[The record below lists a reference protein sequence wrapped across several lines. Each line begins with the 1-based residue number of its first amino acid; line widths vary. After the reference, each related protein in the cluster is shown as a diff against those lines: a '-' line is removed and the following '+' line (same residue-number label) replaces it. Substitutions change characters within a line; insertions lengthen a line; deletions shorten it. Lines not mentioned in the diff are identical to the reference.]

1 MGYKIKTQ
9 KVQRP
14 TNKSFYVN
22 MPAAIAE
29 ALSIEKGEAF
39 EWTIEDKNTLVLK
52 RVIPLEINTRSHDE
66 EGGTSPVDES
76 SQSDRW
82 HYQMANC
89 DPPHQL
95 CGGLAC
101 SI

>member
-1 MGYKIKTQ
+1 MSIVKKLYLIISDWQTKGKTMGYKIKIQ

-29 ALSIEKGEAF
+29 ALSMEKGEEF

-52 RVIPLEINTRSHDE
+52 RVIPLEIDARDQVEKIHTD
-66 EGGTSPVDES
+66 
-76 SQSDRW
+76 
-82 HYQMANC
+82 
-89 DPPHQL
+89 L
-95 CGGLAC
+95 
-101 SI
+101 

>member
-1 MGYKIKTQ
+1 MGYKIKIQ

-29 ALSIEKGEAF
+29 ALSMEKGEEF

-52 RVIPLEINTRSHDE
+52 RVIPLEIDARDQVEKIHTD
-66 EGGTSPVDES
+66 
-76 SQSDRW
+76 
-82 HYQMANC
+82 
-89 DPPHQL
+89 L
-95 CGGLAC
+95 
-101 SI
+101 

>member
-1 MGYKIKTQ
+1 MIKQLKRNQWDKIKIQ

-29 ALSIEKGEAF
+29 ALEMEKGEEF

-52 RVIPLEINTRSHDE
+52 RVNPLEIDVRINSK
-66 EGGTSPVDES
+66 
-76 SQSDRW
+76 
-82 HYQMANC
+82 
-89 DPPHQL
+89 
-95 CGGLAC
+95 
-101 SI
+101 

>member
-1 MGYKIKTQ
+1 MIKKRFSAILSRWGTIVFVTLYPINLIRAKIKIQ

-29 ALSIEKGEAF
+29 ALELEKGEEF

-52 RVIPLEINTRSHDE
+52 RVNPLEIDVRINSK
-66 EGGTSPVDES
+66 
-76 SQSDRW
+76 
-82 HYQMANC
+82 
-89 DPPHQL
+89 
-95 CGGLAC
+95 
-101 SI
+101 

>member
-1 MGYKIKTQ
+1 MGYKIKVQ

-29 ALSIEKGEAF
+29 ALSIEKGEEF

-52 RVIPLEINTRSHDE
+52 RIIPLEINIRRNDDPE
-66 EGGTSPVDES
+66 E
-76 SQSDRW
+76 
-82 HYQMANC
+82 
-89 DPPHQL
+89 PPL
-95 CGGLAC
+95 
-101 SI
+101 

>member
-1 MGYKIKTQ
+1 MGYKIKVQ

-29 ALSIEKGEAF
+29 ALSIEKGEEF

-52 RVIPLEINTRSHDE
+52 RIIPIEINTRRNDDPE
-66 EGGTSPVDES
+66 E
-76 SQSDRW
+76 
-82 HYQMANC
+82 
-89 DPPHQL
+89 PPL
-95 CGGLAC
+95 
-101 SI
+101 

>member
-1 MGYKIKTQ
+1 MGYKVKIQ

-29 ALSIEKGEAF
+29 ALGMEKGEEF

-52 RVIPLEINTRSHDE
+52 RLNPLEINTRTNIDHFR
-66 EGGTSPVDES
+66 
-76 SQSDRW
+76 SD
-82 HYQMANC
+82 
-89 DPPHQL
+89 L
-95 CGGLAC
+95 
-101 SI
+101 

>member
-1 MGYKIKTQ
+1 MIQGKPMGYKIKIQ

-29 ALSIEKGEAF
+29 ALHIEKAEEF

-52 RVIPLEINTRSHDE
+52 RVIPLEINTRTNDE
-66 EGGTSPVDES
+66 QEEP
-76 SQSDRW
+76 
-82 HYQMANC
+82 A
-89 DPPHQL
+89 L
-95 CGGLAC
+95 
-101 SI
+101 

>member
-1 MGYKIKTQ
+1 MGYKIKIQ

-29 ALSIEKGEAF
+29 ALSIEKGEEF

-52 RVIPLEINTRSHDE
+52 RVIPLEINTRTNDE
-66 EGGTSPVDES
+66 AGE
-76 SQSDRW
+76 
-82 HYQMANC
+82 AA
-89 DPPHQL
+89 L
-95 CGGLAC
+95 
-101 SI
+101 